1 MSEVY
6 VTRSAPP
13 QSCLSRS
20 KEWEGRL
27 ERALRLWHQVQQ
39 KAQPVEEWMTR
50 AEDVLTQTGDD
61 IDQLITDHK
70 VHTPGSA
77 QTTRYTR
84 CLQGQQRRLYKA
96 SEEAN
101 GNNVAVE
108 KTGAAAFLTCFLFAV

>member
-70 VHTPGSA
+70 VHTLSP
-77 QTTRYTR
+77 
-84 CLQGQQRRLYKA
+84 
-96 SEEAN
+96 
-101 GNNVAVE
+101 
-108 KTGAAAFLTCFLFAV
+108 GAAAEVVQGVGGGKGEQCRCGKNWGCCLSHMFPICSLNNII